1 LHDGRLFFNRFN
13 PNPHERTIT
22 MKKRACYRAGAL
34 MLVLI
39 LVLTGCA
46 STSDTGSQTSQ
57 WLSSNEK
64 ALIGGL
70 GAATAGG
77 LLGAAFHL
85 GPAGIIGG
93 ALLGGLAGG
102 AIGNRMDAAD
112 KQQQAQAAQRAF
124 ETTPSGQS
132 VAWRNPDT
140 GNSGTL
146 TPMRTYQA
154 SSGQYCREYQQTIT
168 VGGEKQQA
176 YGTTC
181 RQPDGS
187 WKIVS

>member
-1 LHDGRLFFNRFN
+1 
-13 PNPHERTIT
+13 
-22 MKKRACYRAGAL
+22 MKTRVLYRAGVL

-39 LVLTGCA
+39 LVLSGCA
-46 STSDTGSQTSQ
+46 SNSGSQTGQSSTSQ
-57 WLSSNEK
+57 WISDHEK
-64 ALIGGL
+64 TLIGGL

-93 ALLGGLAGG
+93 ALLGGLAGAAVG
-102 AIGNRMDAAD
+102 DRMDAAD
-112 KQQQAQAAQRAF
+112 KRQQTQAAQKAF

-132 VAWRNPDT
+132 VAWRNPDS
-140 GNSGTL
+140 GNSGTV
-146 TPMRTYQA
+146 TPLRTYQA
-154 SSGQYCREYQQTIT
+154 PSGQYCREYQQTIMI
-168 VGGEKQQA
+168 GGEKHQA

>member
-1 LHDGRLFFNRFN
+1 
-13 PNPHERTIT
+13 

-112 KQQQAQAAQRAF
+112 KQQQAQAAQKAF

-132 VAWRNPDT
+132 VPWRNPDT
-140 GNSGTL
+140 GNNGHV
-146 TPMRTYQA
+146 TPDAHLPGFERA
-154 SSGQYCREYQQTIT
+154 VLPRVPADDHGR
-168 VGGEKQQA
+168 G
-176 YGTTC
+176 
-181 RQPDGS
+181 
-187 WKIVS
+187 

>member
-1 LHDGRLFFNRFN
+1 
-13 PNPHERTIT
+13 
-22 MKKRACYRAGAL
+22 

>member
-1 LHDGRLFFNRFN
+1 MRR
-13 PNPHERTIT
+13 RIVI
-22 MKKRACYRAGAL
+22 KGAAL
-34 MLVLI
+34 LIVPVLVLS
-39 LVLTGCA
+39 GCA
-46 STSDTGSQTSQ
+46 NTTGGSGSGSGSQASQ
-57 WLSSNEK
+57 WISSNEK
-64 ALIGGL
+64 ALIGGI
-70 GAATAGG
+70 GAAAAGG

-124 ETTPSGQS
+124 ETAPSGQS
-132 VAWRNPDT
+132 VPWRNPDT
-140 GNSGTL
+140 GHNGL
-146 TPMRTYQA
+146 VTPVRTYQA
-154 SSGQYCREYQQTIT
+154 SNGQYCREFQQTIT
-168 VGGEKQQA
+168 VGGENHNA
-176 YGTTC
+176 YGTAC

>member
-1 LHDGRLFFNRFN
+1 
-13 PNPHERTIT
+13 
-22 MKKRACYRAGAL
+22 

-140 GNSGTL
+140 GNNGAV
-146 TPMRTYQA
+146 TPTRTYQTA
-154 SSGQYCREYQQTIT
+154 SGQYCREFQQTIT

>member
-1 LHDGRLFFNRFN
+1 MVQSRRPG
-13 PNPHERTIT
+13 
-22 MKKRACYRAGAL
+22 AGADPGAVGL
-34 MLVLI
+34 P
-39 LVLTGCA
+39 

-57 WLSSNEK
+57 WLSNNEK

-112 KQQQAQAAQRAF
+112 KQQQAQAAQKAF
-124 ETTPSGQS
+124 ETTPSGRRPLAQPGHRQQ
-132 VAWRNPDT
+132 WR
-140 GNSGTL
+140 
-146 TPMRTYQA
+146 R
-154 SSGQYCREYQQTIT
+154 
-168 VGGEKQQA
+168 
-176 YGTTC
+176 
-181 RQPDGS
+181 
-187 WKIVS
+187 

>member
-1 LHDGRLFFNRFN
+1 MKTPALF
-13 PNPHERTIT
+13 
-22 MKKRACYRAGAL
+22 RAGVL
-34 MLVLI
+34 LLLLI
-39 LVLTGCA
+39 LTMSGCA
-46 STSDTGSQTSQ
+46 TDSGSSSQASQ
-57 WLSSNEK
+57 WISAHEK
-64 ALIGGL
+64 TLIGGL

-77 LLGAAFHL
+77 LIGAALHG

-93 ALLGGLAGG
+93 ALLGGLVG
-102 AIGNRMDAAD
+102 AAVGDRMDAAD
-112 KQQQAQAAQRAF
+112 KKQQSQAAQKAF

-132 VAWRNPDT
+132 VAWRNPDS
-140 GNSGTL
+140 GNNGTV
-146 TPMRTYQA
+146 TPIRTYQSPA
-154 SSGQYCREYQQTIT
+154 GQYCREYQQTIT

>member
-1 LHDGRLFFNRFN
+1 MKTSALF
-13 PNPHERTIT
+13 
-22 MKKRACYRAGAL
+22 RAGVL
-34 MLVLI
+34 LLLLI
-39 LVLTGCA
+39 LTMSGCA
-46 STSDTGSQTSQ
+46 TDSGSSSQASQ
-57 WLSSNEK
+57 WISAHEK
-64 ALIGGL
+64 TLIGGL

-77 LLGAAFHL
+77 LIGAALHG

-93 ALLGGLAGG
+93 ALLGGLVGAAVGG
-102 AIGNRMDAAD
+102 RMDAAGK
-112 KQQQAQAAQRAF
+112 KQQSQAAQKAF

-132 VAWRNPDT
+132 VAWRNPDS
-140 GNSGTL
+140 GNNGTV
-146 TPMRTYQA
+146 TPIRTYQSPA
-154 SSGQYCREYQQTIT
+154 GQYCREYQQTIT

>member
-1 LHDGRLFFNRFN
+1 MKT
-13 PNPHERTIT
+13 RTLQKT
-22 MKKRACYRAGAL
+22 G
-34 MLVLI
+34 VLL
-39 LVLTGCA
+39 LVLTLVMSGCA
-46 STSDTGSQTSQ
+46 TDSGSGSGSQTKQ
-57 WLSSNEK
+57 WLSENEK
-64 ALIGGL
+64 AVIGGL

-112 KQQQAQAAQRAF
+112 KQQQAQAAQKAF

-140 GNSGTL
+140 GNNGMV
-146 TPMRTYQA
+146 TPTRTYQSA
-154 SSGQYCREYQQTIT
+154 GGQYCREYQQTIT

>member
-1 LHDGRLFFNRFN
+1 MKT
-13 PNPHERTIT
+13 RTW
-22 MKKRACYRAGAL
+22 YRAGAL

-39 LVLTGCA
+39 LVLSGCA

-57 WLSSNEK
+57 WLSNNEK

-112 KQQQAQAAQRAF
+112 KQQQAQAAQKAF

-187 WKIVS
+187 WKIMS